1 VEVSLT
7 VDGQTGQ
14 DITITIAIEDT
25 GIGIAPEKQELV
37 FNRFTQA
44 DSSMSRSYGGTGLG
58 LTICRRILELQH
70 VELHLQSEPGKG
82 SKFYFTQTFPR
93 MTTPPE
99 NQEEN
104 KPIPKDKPLKGI
116 SILLAEDNAMN
127 VLLARN
133 VLDRLGASVDVANN
147 GQEAVDMLD
156 STKHRLILMD
166 LQMPVM
172 DGYEATRI
180 IRERKETLPIIA
192 VTASLAQEV
201 GDRAQLAGLNEILVK
216 PYNPSS
222 LMRVIMRH
230 LNLPV

>member
-1 VEVSLT
+1 
-7 VDGQTGQ
+7 
-14 DITITIAIEDT
+14 
-25 GIGIAPEKQELV
+25 
-37 FNRFTQA
+37 
-44 DSSMSRSYGGTGLG
+44 
-58 LTICRRILELQH
+58 
-70 VELHLQSEPGKG
+70 
-82 SKFYFTQTFPR
+82 